1 VTINPGRAYTDK
13 ASLKAAKDALT
24 EKVDMIF
31 GNLEEY
37 LEVFKPAG
45 NDFVRMNLTREQ
57 LDRLIV
63 KGDVESHV
71 EIGSKM
77 HRLHTHCL
85 VTLEHNPMVNMRLN
99 VRKLRAVL
107 GGGHLDVKFIK
118 DHNLDLLRY
127 IRKNSGDTVN
137 EQVQSPVD

>member
-1 VTINPGRAYTDK
+1 VSQWLVTINPGRAYTDK

-77 HRLHTHCL
+77 HLSIHMDMKIRCGLSIETECL
-85 VTLEHNPMVNMRLN
+85 
-99 VRKLRAVL
+99 
-107 GGGHLDVKFIK
+107 
-118 DHNLDLLRY
+118 
-127 IRKNSGDTVN
+127 
-137 EQVQSPVD
+137 